1 MRPFP
6 LEVST
11 RKLDPVTL
19 PAAPKQVTLIML
31 FPYWFTGLEAA
42 PRPVRMEGETISPS
56 KPPPSWFQGLELV
69 LVDG

>member
-1 MRPFP
+1 
-6 LEVST
+6 
-11 RKLDPVTL
+11 
-19 PAAPKQVTLIML
+19 ML